1 MAYIGQGWPYE
12 VRTGRSIDTFTVNNG
27 AGPYTLSREVV
38 GGDPV
43 DVEVFL
49 DNVRQQPI
57 SAYTIGG
64 TGGSLNKQLT
74 FTATPTASTV
84 FYVIHEGAP
93 GYEASTVAAGAVTN
107 SQLATSAITGFAAE
121 GTVADDDVILM
132 FDTSA
137 SALKKITRA
146 NFKSVEVATT
156 LNNVGDVTITSN
168 SNGELIK
175 WNGSAWINN
184 TLAEAGIA
192 PVASPTLTG
201 DVTLTGAASNAV
213 WDASDNALEFAD
225 NAWVKFGTGADLAIY
240 HDSNNSYIHD
250 SGTGMLV
257 VRSNHFRV
265 NSADNT
271 EILFQGEENGA
282 VTLYHNSAS
291 KIATSASGV
300 TVTGTVA
307 MTGGPAAGIDT
318 TQTFTKAQRGEIVTL
333 SSASTVTIDMATSNN
348 FYIVLGHNVTFAN
361 PSNRIKGQSGS
372 IIISQDSTGGRTVSW
387 GSNWDFIGGT
397 APTFTT
403 TANAT
408 DRIDYIVREN
418 NGGIHAVFT
427 ANYS

>member
-1 MAYIGQGWPYE
+1 MAYIGALWPGQQSG
-12 VRTGRSIDTFTVNNG
+12 GRVVDTFTVTAG
-27 AGPYTLSREVV
+27 AGPYTLSRRVV
-38 GGDPV
+38 GGDPA
-43 DVEVFL
+43 DIEVFL
-49 DNVRQQPI
+49 DNVRQQPAT
-57 SAYTIGG
+57 AYTIGG
-64 TGGSLNKQLT
+64 TGNDIEKQIT
-74 FTATPTASTV
+74 FSAAPTASTA
-84 FYVIHEGAP
+84 FYVVHQGVPTWEQTTADG
-93 GYEASTVAAGAVTN
+93 SVSN
-107 SQLATSAITGFAAE
+107 LKLSATAITGHTAE
-121 GTVADDDVILM
+121 TTVADDDVILM
-132 FDTSA
+132 YDTSA
-137 SALKKITRA
+137 SALRKITRA

-168 SNGELIK
+168 SSGELIK

-201 DVTLTGAASNAV
+201 DVTLTGAAANAV

-225 NAWVKFGTGADLAIY
+225 SAKANFGAGTDLSIY
-240 HDSNNSYIHD
+240 HDGSHSYITD
-250 SGTGMLV
+250 GGTGNLKITASQLDV
-257 VRSNHFRV
+257 VG
-265 NSADNT
+265 T
-271 EILFQGEENGA
+271 GETMATFVDDGA
-282 VTLYHNSAS
+282 VTLYHNNAS

-348 FYIVLGHNVTFAN
+348 FYIALGHNVTFAN
-361 PSNRIKGQSGS
+361 PSNRVKGQSGS
-372 IIISQDSTGGRTVSW
+372 IIISQDSTGGRTVAW

-397 APTFTT
+397 APTITT
-403 TANAT
+403 TANAI

-418 NGGIHAVFT
+418 NGFIQAVHT

>member
-1 MAYIGQGWPYE
+1 MAYIGANWPDLQAP
-12 VRTGRSIDTFTVNNG
+12 GRMVETFTVNAG
-27 AGPYTLSREVV
+27 AGPYTLARRVV
-38 GGDPV
+38 GGDPA
-43 DVEVFL
+43 DIEVFI
-49 DNVRQQPI
+49 DNVRQQPTT
-57 SAYTIGG
+57 AYTIGG
-64 TGGSLNKQLT
+64 TGNNIEKQIT
-74 FTATPTASTV
+74 FTAAPTNGIA
-84 FYVIHEGAP
+84 FYVVHVGPPVWELAP
-93 GYEASTVAAGAVTN
+93 AESSVTN
-107 SQLATSAITGFAAE
+107 TKLATSSITGHTAE
-121 GTVADDDVILM
+121 TTVADDDVILM
-132 FDTSA
+132 YDTSA
-137 SALKKITRA
+137 SALRKITRA

-168 SNGELIK
+168 SSGEILK

-225 NAWVKFGTGADLAIY
+225 NAKATFGAGTDLSIY
-240 HDSNNSYIHD
+240 HDGSHSYITD
-250 SGTGMLV
+250 GGTGNLKITASQLDV
-257 VRSNHFRV
+257 VG
-265 NSADNT
+265 T
-271 EILFQGEENGA
+271 GETMATFVDDGA
-282 VTLYHNSAS
+282 VTLYHNNAS

-348 FYIVLGHNVTFAN
+348 FYIALGHNVTFAN

-408 DRIDYIVREN
+408 DRIDYLVREN

>member
-12 VRTGRSIDTFTVNNG
+12 VKSGRTIDTFTVNNG

-93 GYEASTVAAGAVTN
+93 GYEANTVAAGAVTN

-168 SNGELIK
+168 SSGELIK

-201 DVTLTGAASNAV
+201 DVTLTGAAANAV

-225 NAWVKFGTGADLAIY
+225 NAKATFGAGTDLSIY
-240 HDSNNSYIHD
+240 HDGSHSYITD
-250 SGTGMLV
+250 GGTGNLKITASQLDV
-257 VRSNHFRV
+257 VG
-265 NSADNT
+265 T
-271 EILFQGEENGA
+271 GETMATFVDDGA
-282 VTLYHNSAS
+282 VTLYHNNAS

-348 FYIVLGHNVTFAN
+348 FYIALGHNVTFAN

-372 IIISQDSTGGRTVSW
+372 IIIAQDGTGGRTVSW

-408 DRIDYIVREN
+408 DRIDYLVREN
-418 NGGIHAVFT
+418 NGGIHAVHT

>member
-93 GYEASTVAAGAVTN
+93 GYEANTVAAGAVTN

-168 SNGELIK
+168 SSGELIK

-201 DVTLTGAASNAV
+201 DVTLTGAAANAV

-225 NAWVKFGTGADLAIY
+225 NAKATF
-240 HDSNNSYIHD
+240 
-250 SGTGMLV
+250 
-257 VRSNHFRV
+257 
-265 NSADNT
+265 
-271 EILFQGEENGA
+271 GA
-282 VTLYHNSAS
+282 VSYTHLTL
-291 KIATSASGV
+291 
-300 TVTGTVA
+300 
-307 MTGGPAAGIDT
+307 P
-318 TQTFTKAQRGEIVTL
+318 
-333 SSASTVTIDMATSNN
+333 TICS
-348 FYIVLGHNVTFAN
+348 V
-361 PSNRIKGQSGS
+361 
-372 IIISQDSTGGRTVSW
+372 
-387 GSNWDFIGGT
+387 
-397 APTFTT
+397 
-403 TANAT
+403 
-408 DRIDYIVREN
+408 
-418 NGGIHAVFT
+418 
-427 ANYS
+427 